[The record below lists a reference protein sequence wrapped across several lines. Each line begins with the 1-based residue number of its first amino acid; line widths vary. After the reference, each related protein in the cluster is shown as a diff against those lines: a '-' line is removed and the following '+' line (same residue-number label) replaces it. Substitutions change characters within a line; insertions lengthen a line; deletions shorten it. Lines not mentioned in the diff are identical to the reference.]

1 MRRLLIVILAGFCQF
16 IAAQNAALPNSKP
29 DLSDARATKGPA
41 ASPEYRVGESDIL
54 QVSVWKEPDLSK
66 TVNVRPDGMISLP
79 LIGELKVMGMTSG
92 EIQDAVA
99 SKLKSYL
106 LNPRVTVEITEIKS
120 RRVFITGEVIRPG
133 LYPLAGPTTVLQL
146 IAQAGGFTP
155 FAKRKNIV
163 ILRPENGVQHKY
175 PFNYSSVVM
184 AGTRNRTF
192 RSRPEIRW
200 WSRELLSPQTPS
212 SSRNWHAVSAS
223 GSECGQ
229 SGAAA
234 SDSSATRTYVPSLF
248 GQQPIAVDA
257 WQPSAPSSES
267 APAVGVVDNAGQ
279 GAGAVE
285 PWAPY
290 MRNVAQ
296 HYVLYGL
303 NLSANYTIESGTGSA
318 ADYSLFLPQIMP
330 YVGFMGRTRTGFYV
344 LQYSPSVVP
353 WDSQDSRSVTFHNFT
368 FDSAGAFTR
377 RLTWTVN
384 VREGYGGEI
393 GRLTSN
399 LNSQAVVAGVSES
412 NSNYATVQPLTGNSL
427 SSSATAGLGYQFSPR
442 TSAHLAASDNYYAF
456 MYQPA
461 GSVPNVRSH
470 AIGMGGDIDET
481 LSHNLTVRLYGSGDR
496 VYSNYVTCDTI
507 SGGLALA
514 YQPTRLINV
523 DVGGGPSKGCGAQ
536 AANFHATVG
545 ATLRNQFKVYAG
557 VARQMNTIYRL
568 NSFWEDDVTGG
579 VGKQFGHADLGFDA
593 GYFHGQPLGLTG
605 PANGYFVSPRI
616 NYSLRLSRISGIS
629 FSYRRFHGSS
639 GTGGPPDV
647 SFAMITLSFSPAPLA
662 LEK

>member
-1 MRRLLIVILAGFCQF
+1 MSCYLPKRRLAVGIGTLCLLLA
-16 IAAQNAALPNSKP
+16 
-29 DLSDARATKGPA
+29 LSA
-41 ASPEYRVGESDIL
+41 AS
-54 QVSVWKEPDLSK
+54 Q
-66 TVNVRPDGMISLP
+66 
-79 LIGELKVMGMTSG
+79 
-92 EIQDAVA
+92 
-99 SKLKSYL
+99 
-106 LNPRVTVEITEIKS
+106 
-120 RRVFITGEVIRPG
+120 
-133 LYPLAGPTTVLQL
+133 
-146 IAQAGGFTP
+146 AQ
-155 FAKRKNIV
+155 
-163 ILRPENGVQHKY
+163 
-175 PFNYSSVVM
+175 
-184 AGTRNRTF
+184 
-192 RSRPEIRW
+192 
-200 WSRELLSPQTPS
+200 QT
-212 SSRNWHAVSAS
+212 
-223 GSECGQ
+223 
-229 SGAAA
+229 

-257 WQPSAPSSES
+257 WQPSAPSSEP

-303 NLSANYTIESGTGSA
+303 NLSANYTQEGGAGGA
-318 ADYSLFLPQIMP
+318 ADNSLFLPQIMP

-353 WDSQDSRSVTFHNFT
+353 YDSQDNRSVTFHNFT

-377 RLTWTVN
+377 RLTWTTD

-393 GRLTSN
+393 GRLTGN

-412 NSNYATVQPLTGNSL
+412 SSSYASLQPLTGNSF
-427 SSSATAGLGYQFSPR
+427 SSSANAGLGYQLS
-442 TSAHLAASDNYYAF
+442 TKQSVHVAVSDNYYTF

-461 GSVPNVRSH
+461 GFATNVRSH
-470 AIGMGGDIDET
+470 AIGLGADFNQA
-481 LSHNLTVRLYGSGDR
+481 LSHNLSLRAYGSGDR
-496 VYSNYVTCDTI
+496 VYSNFAPCNTF

-523 DVGGGPSKGCGAQ
+523 DVGGGPSSGCGAQ
-536 AANFHATVG
+536 AANFHASLG
-545 ATLRNQFKVYAG
+545 ATLRHQVKVYAG
-557 VARQMNTIYRL
+557 AARQMTTAYRL
-568 NSFWEDDVTGG
+568 NSRWEDDVTGG

-593 GYFHGQPLGLTG
+593 GYFHGQSLGLVG
-605 PANGYFVSPRI
+605 PSNGYFVSPRV
-616 NYSLRLSRISGIS
+616 NYSLRLSRISGIG
-629 FSYRRFHGSS
+629 FSYRRFHGSA